1 MKHILNTLCGGLHAF
16 HGGLHAFCSGF
27 HANLK
32 RGLIL
37 LYIVGTATL
46 GVSAQSHNHNFET
59 AKQLEI
65 FNTLY
70 RALDLYSVDTLDAGH
85 LVESAIEAMLD
96 EIDPYTEYYKESDT
110 EDLRTL
116 TTGKYAGIGS
126 PIMWR
131 KDCDRCVFH
140 NPYKGMPA
148 DKAGVRS
155 GDIIMKIDGKD
166 VGVCGSQVKNDYTT
180 AITHQLRGEPATTFT
195 LTVKRPGHD
204 GLINMKVT
212 RDNIKR
218 PSIVYSGMLDT
229 SKTNGAKVGYI
240 LIESFTEDTSADFQ
254 TAFKALKADG
264 AESLVIDLRGNGGGL
279 MQQAVEVVSTFI
291 PRGKLVVETR
301 GRESENCS
309 TYKTTREPLD
319 TSIPIAVLVDYGTA
333 SASEITS
340 GALQDYDRA
349 VIVGRRTYGK
359 GLVQSPYE
367 LPYNTMMKFTTSKYY
382 IPSGRCV
389 QARDFKHRGAD
400 GQPLHLPDSLSKTF
414 HTSAGRLVKDG
425 GGITPDIITELDSL
439 PTLLSYLEYSD
450 ELFNYCV
457 DYQNSHR
464 TIAPARSFRLSDSE
478 FEAFKD
484 YMTKSGFTYDNRA
497 KSTLDVVRKVAAQ
510 EGYAESA
517 KAELDAL
524 EAKLSRNLA
533 DDLTHWEKEVRR
545 LVEAMIVGFYYYD
558 EGMVDYHLLDDP
570 DLDAA
575 VDILNDPQR
584 YKQTLKK

>member
-1 MKHILNTLCGGLHAF
+1 MKHFPNTLCGGLHAF
-16 HGGLHAFCSGF
+16 HGGLHAFHGGLHAFCSGL

-37 LYIVGTATL
+37 LYIVGTAAL

-264 AESLVIDLRGNGGGL
+264 AESLVIDLRGNGGGSTGDL
-279 MQQAVEVVSTFI
+279 QPFIASLTQGRNVVGYTRVKDGFGRLDYSPWSEYQIPAPSNHILKEKPIVVLADINSVSCAELATMLIKNLPNGTFI
-291 PRGKLVVETR
+291 GE
-301 GRESENCS
+301 
-309 TYKTTREPLD
+309 
-319 TSIPIAVLVDYGTA
+319 
-333 SASEITS
+333 
-340 GALQDYDRA
+340 
-349 VIVGRRTYGK
+349 RTYGAI
-359 GLVQSPYE
+359 GALLPQSHRSHDVFYSGCMGDYDLFEYGPDAFLYKD
-367 LPYNTMMKFTTSKYY
+367 LFPFYVYTS
-382 IPSGRCV
+382 
-389 QARDFKHRGAD
+389 
-400 GQPLHLPDSLSKTF
+400 TF
-414 HTSAGRLVKDG
+414 H
-425 GGITPDIITELDSL
+425 
-439 PTLLSYLEYSD
+439 
-450 ELFNYCV
+450 
-457 DYQNSHR
+457 
-464 TIAPARSFRLSDSE
+464 
-478 FEAFKD
+478 
-484 YMTKSGFTYDNRA
+484 
-497 KSTLDVVRKVAAQ
+497 
-510 EGYAESA
+510 
-517 KAELDAL
+517 
-524 EAKLSRNLA
+524 
-533 DDLTHWEKEVRR
+533 
-545 LVEAMIVGFYYYD
+545 
-558 EGMVDYHLLDDP
+558 MVDAQYRDVEGVGVQP
-570 DLDAA
+570 DYEIKYNQERLI
-575 VDILNDPQR
+575 VDHKDLQLENAIYFIKNGR
-584 YKQTLKK
+584 IIGG

>member
-1 MKHILNTLCGGLHAF
+1 MESNIRSLHTGIGRWKKCVHRVMKCALLCIIILG
-16 HGGLHAFCSGF
+16 
-27 HANLK
+27 
-32 RGLIL
+32 
-37 LYIVGTATL
+37 GTAIDAK
-46 GVSAQSHNHNFET
+46 AQSHNHNFEA

-85 LVESAIEAMLD
+85 MVETAIEAMLD
-96 EIDPYTEYYKESDT
+96 EVDPYTEYYKESDT

-166 VGVCGSQVKNDYTT
+166 VGVCGQQVKADYTS

-195 LTVKRPGHD
+195 LTVKRPGHE
-204 GLINMKVT
+204 GLINLKVT

-218 PSIVYSGMLDT
+218 PSIVYSALLDT
-229 SKTNGAKVGYI
+229 TKTAGAKVGYI

-254 TAFKALKADG
+254 TAFKALKEDG

-279 MQQAVEVVSTFI
+279 MQQAVEVVSTFV

-301 GRESENCS
+301 GREPENCT

-319 TSIPIAVLVDYGTA
+319 LTIPIAVLVDYGTA

-414 HTSAGRLVKDG
+414 HTAAGRPVKDG

-464 TIAPARSFRLSDSE
+464 SIAPARNFHLSSDD
-478 FEAFKD
+478 FEAFKEF
-484 YMTKSGFTYDNRA
+484 MAKSSFTYDNRA
-497 KSTLDVVRKVAAQ
+497 KSALDVVRKVAAQ

-517 KAELDAL
+517 KSELDAL
-524 EAKLSRNLA
+524 EAKLSRNLT
-533 DDLTHWEKEVRR
+533 DDLSHWEKDVRR

-575 VDILNDPQR
+575 VAILGDPQR